1 MILLVCGLPPEQGSC
16 ANRGPIGSLIAHI
29 SRALECIW
37 GTESESS
44 KCSSRVVSWVFA
56 PYGGDVLDAEGILN
70 RAHSAAALCG
80 VLLLAA
86 SCGAP
91 AIASKSHPRA
101 SAASTSRWW
110 KLDCGAAPRPA
121 ERDPSACVF
130 TVKLRGAIDRS
141 RLQLLR
147 HAVLRRDSA
156 RSALQRDVELR
167 IDADTPGGEVF
178 AALEIGRLLR
188 EQRASIRVGDGASC
202 ISSCVLLLMGAVE
215 RRIGDDA
222 RVGIHRPALGA
233 SARGGPKQDGEDAIV
248 AAMTAQLVLY
258 AQQMGVPR
266 AIIDAM
272 MATPADRIALLTP
285 SDLVAYGLFVEP
297 PER

>member
-29 SRALECIW
+29 SRALECVW

-44 KCSSRVVSWVFA
+44 KCSSRVVSWAFA
-56 PYGGDVLDAEGILN
+56 PYGGDVLDAEGLLN

-80 VLLLAA
+80 ALLLAVP
-86 SCGAP
+86 CGTP
-91 AIASKSHPRA
+91 AIAANSHPRA
-101 SAASTSRWW
+101 STASTSRWW
-110 KLDCGAAPRPA
+110 KLDCGEAGRPA

-147 HAVLRRDSA
+147 HALVRRDAA
-156 RSALQRDVELR
+156 RRALQRDVELR

-178 AALEIGRLLR
+178 AAMEIGRLLR
-188 EQRASIRVGDGASC
+188 EERASITVRDGASC

-215 RRIGDDA
+215 RHIGDGA
-222 RVGIHRPALGA
+222 RVGIHRPSLGA
-233 SARGGPKQDGEDAIV
+233 SARGGPKQGGEDAIV
-248 AAMTAQLVLY
+248 DSMTAQLALY

-272 MATPADRIALLTP
+272 MAIPADRIRMLSASELA
-285 SDLVAYGLFVEP
+285 AYGISAARVQ
-297 PER
+297 